1 MGVYLSKNAISNLF
15 RTAMILHNSLIILNI
30 LMIQIVLVEF
40 LVKKLNSLMN

>member
-1 MGVYLSKNAISNLF
+1 LLKDEVQKHTANPPTGVFKV
-15 RTAMILHNSLIILNI
+15 NSLIILNI